1 MLEEEEVEEVL
12 LDRWNIVVSVSDS
25 RCPRESVRRRRCR
38 VGMCIFLFFFFFF
51 FFWFGLVGGSERVSV
66 RACVRGSGEAQPSF
80 PFLSFPFPFFIY
92 IYRERG

>member
-51 FFWFGLVGGSERVSV
+51 FFGSV
-66 RACVRGSGEAQPSF
+66 
-80 PFLSFPFPFFIY
+80 
-92 IYRERG
+92 